1 MDIKEMLFDLCSCT
15 GVSGY
20 EEPAAEVAKKY
31 LEKFG
36 EILFG
41 LFQHTNYTG
50 LTQSQGREL
59 IATIQNFVTPQS

>member
-1 MDIKEMLFDLCSCT
+1 MDIKEMLFDLCGCA

-36 EILFG
+36 PVKSEILP
-41 LFQHTNYTG
+41 TMP
-50 LTQSQGREL
+50 
-59 IATIQNFVTPQS
+59 TIKLRVKIPQKDTSNASS